1 VLTAPPRADALSE
14 KRIRLKEENRNMP
27 AKTAKKK
34 PAARKPAPRKP
45 AARKPAAS
53 KSNGKSGSK
62 VVPLGDR
69 IVVKQTR
76 QDEVRASGL
85 VIPDTAREK
94 PQLGVVIAVGPG
106 RVDDNG
112 KRVPVDVKSGD
123 RVLYAKYSG
132 QDVPRGVFG
141 DEDDYMILKESDI
154 LAKLA

>member
-1 VLTAPPRADALSE
+1 MPTATKRRA
-14 KRIRLKEENRNMP
+14 P
-27 AKTAKKK
+27 AKRSAQSS
-34 PAARKPAPRKP
+34 RKGAP
-45 AARKPAAS
+45 S
-53 KSNGKSGSK
+53 KSRQ

-69 IVVKQTR
+69 VVVKQTR

-106 RVDDNG
+106 RLDDNG
-112 KRVPVDVKSGD
+112 KRIPIDLKNGD

-141 DEDDYMILKESDI
+141 DEDDYMILKDTDV
-154 LAKLA
+154 LAKLV

>member
-1 VLTAPPRADALSE
+1 VPTAT
-14 KRIRLKEENRNMP
+14 KRRSP
-27 AKTAKKK
+27 ARRSAQSSPKST
-34 PAARKPAPRKP
+34 P
-45 AARKPAAS
+45 S
-53 KSNGKSGSK
+53 KSRQ

-69 IVVKQTR
+69 VVVKQTR

-106 RVDDNG
+106 RLDDNG
-112 KRVPVDVKSGD
+112 KRIPIDLKNGD

-141 DEDDYMILKESDI
+141 DEDDYMILKDTDV
-154 LAKLA
+154 LAKLV

>member
-1 VLTAPPRADALSE
+1 VPTAT
-14 KRIRLKEENRNMP
+14 KRRNP
-27 AKTAKKK
+27 AKRSPKSSPK
-34 PAARKPAPRKP
+34 AAP
-45 AARKPAAS
+45 S
-53 KSNGKSGSK
+53 KSRQ

-69 IVVKQTR
+69 VVVKQTR

-106 RVDDNG
+106 RLDDNG
-112 KRVPVDVKSGD
+112 KRIPIDLKNGD

-141 DEDDYMILKESDI
+141 DEDDYMILKDTDV
-154 LAKLA
+154 LAKLV

>member
-1 VLTAPPRADALSE
+1 VLTISPHTSLRRISRVAIATRKKKAPAKKASPRAKPSQ
-14 KRIRLKEENRNMP
+14 P
-27 AKTAKKK
+27 AK
-34 PAARKPAPRKP
+34 
-45 AARKPAAS
+45 
-53 KSNGKSGSK
+53 KSRQ

-69 IVVKQTR
+69 VVVKQTR

-106 RVDDNG
+106 RLDDNG
-112 KRVPVDVKSGD
+112 KRVAIDLRVGD

-141 DEDDYMILKESDI
+141 DEDDYMILKDTDV
-154 LAKLA
+154 LAKLV